1 MNDQLLDY
9 LLDRLDEPAKLH
21 VEARLQA
28 DETARRQLDVL
39 RRALAPLAADQEIV
53 PPPHLAARTIAR
65 VAEHICR
72 ELPRAPAPR
81 RSESAGRPWWRRADV
96 MVAASLLAIFAGIGL
111 PLLLRLRG
119 PSSGVVRV
127 ECQENLRKFHVALKN
142 FEDVHKQLPSINE
155 APHNVA
161 GTIVPLLNDA
171 GMLPANFSVRC
182 PGHGPFQPCKFT
194 LAEIRAMTPEQFRR
208 HAPNLLTSY
217 AFTLGYRDD
226 NGVWHAVNRSEH
238 SDHAVLIFADSPPA
252 AIAVGNSR
260 NHGSRGQNVLYLN
273 GAVQFLTQRTLA
285 GDDIYLN
292 TDRIVAAGN
301 GTRDFVCGNSAAK
314 P

>member
-28 DETARRQLDVL
+28 DETARRQLEML

-81 RSESAGRPWWRRADV
+81 RSESGGRPWWRRADV

-119 PSSGVVRV
+119 PSSGVVLV

-171 GMLPANFSVRC
+171 GMLPADFSVRC

-194 LAEIRAMTPEQFRR
+194 LAEIRAMSPEKFRQ

-226 NGVWHAVNRSEH
+226 SGVWHAVNRSEN
-238 SDHAVLIFADSPPA
+238 SDNAVLIFADSPPA
-252 AIAVGNSR
+252 AVATGNSR
-260 NHGSRGQNVLYLN
+260 NHGGRGQNVLYLN

>member
-1 MNDQLLDY
+1 MSDQLLDY
-9 LLDRLDEPAKLH
+9 LLDHLDEPAKRQ
-21 VEARLQA
+21 VEARLQT
-28 DETARRQLDVL
+28 DETARRQLELL
-39 RRALAPLAADQEIV
+39 RHALAPLAADQEIV
-53 PPPHLAARTIAR
+53 PPHHLAARTMAR

-81 RSESAGRPWWRRADV
+81 RSESAGRPWWRRSDV
-96 MVAASLLAIFAGIGL
+96 LVAASLLAVFVGIGL

-119 PSSGVVRV
+119 PSSAAVLV

-142 FEDVHKQLPSINE
+142 YEDVHKQLPSIKE

-161 GTIVPLLNDA
+161 GAIVPLLHDA
-171 GMLPANFSVRC
+171 GMLPADFSVRC
-182 PGHGPFQPCKFT
+182 PGHGPFQPCNLT
-194 LAEIRAMTPEQFRR
+194 LGEIKAMTPEQFSR

-217 AFTLGYRDD
+217 AFTLGYHDEH
-226 NGVWHAVNRSEH
+226 GVWHVVNRADN
-238 SDHAVLIFADSPPA
+238 SDNAVLVFADSAPA
-252 AIAVGNSR
+252 AIATGNSR

-273 GAVQFLTQRTLA
+273 GAVQFLTQRTLG

-292 TDRIVAAGN
+292 SDRIVAAGN